1 MRKTADR
8 KWMHRAVGM
17 MASLLAA
24 FSIGPVPDCAA
35 EEYED
40 VTLEAFDDGSEGE
53 VTEELAGEE
62 VQEADA
68 ASGRMGTYPAP
79 ENWEKV
85 DSLSKEDSVVYKRSG
100 YGGEDET
107 STITCDYIDTNYRVV
122 EYEQLRDMLT
132 NNLVY
137 SNVNA
142 QISSSAVYTKAKDYL
157 YILTVDDSSKDYR
170 DIYYYVVGDM
180 RCFCV
185 TVKEYRSEAEEMKAS
200 DTSTPQEAGQ
210 KTAEEFTWDAT

>member
-1 MRKTADR
+1 MKKTADK
-8 KWMHRAVGM
+8 KWVRMTVGIA
-17 MASLLAA
+17 ASLFAA
-24 FSIGPVPDCAA
+24 FGIGPGALCGA
-35 EEYED
+35 EEYFE
-40 VTLEAFDDGSEGE
+40 EAQ
-53 VTEELAGEE
+53 EEN
-62 VQEADA
+62 
-68 ASGRMGTYPAP
+68 ASASARMGTYPAP
-79 ENWEKV
+79 EDWEEV
-85 DSLSKEDSVVYKRSG
+85 DSLSGEDSTVYKRSG
-100 YGGEDET
+100 FGDETET
-107 STITCDYIDTNYRVV
+107 STITCNYMDTNYRVV

-137 SNVNA
+137 SNINA

-200 DTSTPQEAGQ
+200 ETSTPQEAGQ
-210 KTAEEFTWDAT
+210 KTAEEFTWDAM